1 VATAPKPSRAA
12 IQAKPD
18 LAPPFAIALRAVTAR
33 AQHARTRRRPPRS
46 DGDGSTIQAYY
57 RATAC
62 SCRRS
67 MGYTTAAGRQAVRSC
82 SRGVLRSSPLPFGEL
97 AIEHSGIA
105 DMAQRKRKSLSERF
119 PEIAAEWDTERN
131 GLSPDQVS
139 ASSRQAAWWK
149 CPAGHAYQIPPA
161 TRIRTRGC
169 RKCSAGLIG
178 ETIRIARLATSV
190 SLAEHS
196 PEITAEWHPI
206 KNVGITPTAI
216 SYASARPVWWICS
229 LGHEWRAAPKLRQR
243 GSGCPDC
250 ERASRSDRIR
260 TAKLRKSGRSFA
272 EAFPHLV
279 TEWDF
284 AKNNIEPTSISPKS
298 NVKIAW
304 KCKLGHHWFATV
316 CNRTHNGSNCP
327 QCVPQTSRLELALL
341 AECKAVFG
349 EVLWRSKI
357 DRLECDLLIPELQ
370 IGIEVDGGFWHRD
383 KLNRDRLKTESFASH
398 GICLVRA
405 RDDSLPTI
413 DGNVVLFSNGDDV
426 FEIALRVIAKIATL
440 VDDDRL
446 NAYVAAGQRV
456 NESGYLE
463 LVSRLPAPPAAE
475 SLSVT
480 HPRIAQEW
488 DHAENAPLTPE
499 LFSPGSEQRV
509 VWTCALGHKW
519 SATIKNRTMR
529 RSGCPVC
536 SRASASDRGRQQ
548 RARRLGSLA
557 ATKPPYL
564 SMWDHS
570 ANGELDPSK
579 LAVTSGIKVHWRCA
593 HGHGFTKSPS
603 QMASDSRCP
612 QCRSLAQTH
621 PGLASEWNHEL
632 NGALAPSSV
641 TYGSGRRVWWKCAQ
655 GHSWQATVA
664 MRVEGTGCPEC
675 FERRRALDVD
685 SAMAR
690 RTGEPLS
697 EHAPDWLAEWD
708 AERNRESNPTTIAV
722 GSDTLYWW
730 RCDRGHCFQ
739 KSPRQRSH
747 GAKCPMCVNLARA
760 EAVRRARLVRSGS
773 LRDNCPEIATEWH
786 PSRNGNLTADSLSAN
801 SHQMVWWRC
810 PAGHEWQQTPNARVT
825 LVKRGSSFACPACS
839 GRCTSRLST

>member
-1 VATAPKPSRAA
+1 
-12 IQAKPD
+12 
-18 LAPPFAIALRAVTAR
+18 
-33 AQHARTRRRPPRS
+33 
-46 DGDGSTIQAYY
+46 
-57 RATAC
+57 
-62 SCRRS
+62 
-67 MGYTTAAGRQAVRSC
+67 
-82 SRGVLRSSPLPFGEL
+82 
-97 AIEHSGIA
+97 
-105 DMAQRKRKSLSERF
+105 MAHNNRKSLSERF

-131 GLSPDQVS
+131 GISSDQVS
-139 ASSRQAAWWK
+139 ARSKQTAWWR
-149 CPAGHAYQIPPA
+149 CPAGHSYQIPPA

-169 RKCSAGLIG
+169 RKCSASITG
-178 ETIRIARLATSV
+178 ERIRIARLATSI

-196 PEITAEWHPI
+196 PEIATEWHPV
-206 KNVGITPTAI
+206 KNVGITPSAI
-216 SYASARPVWWICS
+216 SYASARSVWWICS
-229 LGHEWRAAPKLRQR
+229 RGHEWRAAPKLRQR

-284 AKNNIEPTSISPKS
+284 TRNKLEPTSISPKS
-298 NVKIAW
+298 NAKVAW
-304 KCKLGHHWFATV
+304 KCKLGHQWLATV

-341 AECKAVFG
+341 AECRAIFG
-349 EVLWRSKI
+349 EVHWRSKI

-370 IGIEVDGGFWHRD
+370 VGIEVDGGFWHRD

-398 GICLVRA
+398 GICLIRA
-405 RDDSLPTI
+405 RDDSLPHI

-426 FEIALRVIAKIATL
+426 FETTLQVIAKIATL
-440 VDDDRL
+440 VDDNRL
-446 NAYVAAGQRV
+446 RAYVAAGQRI
-456 NESGYLE
+456 NESGYIE
-463 LVSRLPAPPAAE
+463 LVSRLPAPPAGK
-475 SLSVT
+475 SLSDT
-480 HPRIAQEW
+480 HPRVAQEW
-488 DHAENAPLTPE
+488 NHAKNAPLTPE

-509 VWTCALGHKW
+509 SWACALGHEW

-548 RARRLGSLA
+548 RAKQLGSLA
-557 ATKPPYL
+557 ATNPPYFA
-564 SMWDHS
+564 MWDHT
-570 ANGELDPSK
+570 ANSRVDPSK

-641 TYGSGRRVWWKCAQ
+641 TYGSGRRVWWKCTQ

-664 MRVEGTGCPEC
+664 MRVEGTGCPAC
-675 FERRRALDVD
+675 FDQRRGLDVD

-690 RTGEPLS
+690 RSGQPLS
-697 EHAPDWLAEWD
+697 EHAPDWLADWD
-708 AERNRESNPTTIAV
+708 AELNGESNPTTVAV
-722 GSDTLYWW
+722 GSNTPCWW
-730 RCDRGHCFQ
+730 RCDRGHSFQ

-760 EAVRRARLVRSGS
+760 EAVRRAKLVRSGS
-773 LRDNCPEIATEWH
+773 LRDNNPELAAEWH
-786 PSRNGNLTADSLSAN
+786 PSRNGNLTADGLSAN
-801 SHQMVWWRC
+801 SHQLVWWQC

-825 LVKRGSSFACPACS
+825 LAKRGSCFACPSCS
-839 GRCTSRLST
+839 RRCTSRLST